1 MRTTLA
7 IKENLLDEVKTLSG
21 ARTKKEAVE
30 KALEEF
36 VKRRKSKKLIDLEG
50 KIELSFTLKEFLD
63 RRRKTL
69 YHLISFATFKNT
81 LIAFGSN

>member
-7 IKENLLDEVKTLSG
+7 IKEDLLNEVKVLSG

-36 VKRRKSKKLIDLEG
+36 IRRRKSKKLIDLEG
-50 KIELSFTLKEFLD
+50 KIDLSFTLREFLK
-63 RRRKTL
+63 RRKKDVP
-69 YHLISFATFKNT
+69 YR
-81 LIAFGSN
+81 